1 MCAYV
6 PVQLVNT
13 AGEGVCTKREPF
25 IVTYC
30 TLLQTHL
37 SLSMMVN
44 FAPCPTQT
52 LPPALFPCLT
62 LPYPMFN
69 SAPLKSLILP
79 SIPLQSLTLL
89 PVPLPFLILPYLNV

>member
-1 MCAYV
+1 MEDMCAYV

-25 IVTYC
+25 IVMYC

-44 FAPCPTQT
+44 FAPCPTQI
-52 LPPALFPCLT
+52 LNSAPC
-62 LPYPMFN
+62 PVPMFN
-69 SAPLKSLILP
+69 SALS
-79 SIPLQSLTLL
+79 
-89 PVPLPFLILPYLNV
+89 NV